1 MMKVEVCL
9 EASEFIR
16 FGMFDTFRHRKSWVR
31 PALFAAIL
39 AGSAAVCF
47 ALHERRGA
55 ALLGTVLLVVALGL
69 PAAWFLSFFLSLRRQ
84 SAGLAGGKYVYTL
97 ELHDDERGIAVDN
110 GNERADYPWGQVFRV
125 YRRESAS
132 YLYITPQRAFLIPH
146 GCVRGGEDSL
156 WGLVGRW
163 VPVERQTGRQHHFE

>member
-84 SAGLAGGKYVYTL
+84 AQEQKLADKRYVYTV
-97 ELHDDERGIAVDN
+97 ELHDSEAGISVDN
-110 GNERADYPWGQVFRV
+110 GREHTVFLWEQLLHA
-125 YRRESAS
+125 YRRPHEETRSRHRPADRILQSVLGYNIIYQPKLSQPYYESVE
-132 YLYITPQRAFLIPH
+132 LRFI
-146 GCVRGGEDSL
+146 DSL
-156 WGLVGRW
+156 I
-163 VPVERQTGRQHHFE
+163 